1 MKMILQKR
9 EKVLASLL
17 VSLAL
22 LALGAFVA
30 LVVILPVDWS
40 RERAGSDIL
49 MGLFVAIV
57 ALLFSSV
64 GLALGYSWG
73 RWATLCLS
81 CLTFILFILA
91 GYEFVHLLFTWS
103 PDIPSTTDPARAHL
117 GMWLGVFY
125 AFLGMIACSL
135 TFVWLTRLGR
145 RTA

>member
-1 MKMILQKR
+1 MALQKR
-9 EKVLASLL
+9 DKVFASLL
-17 VSLAL
+17 ALLAL
-22 LALGAFVA
+22 LALGAFVG
-30 LVVILPVDWS
+30 LVAVLPIDWTL

-64 GLALGYSWG
+64 GLALGYWWG

-81 CLTFILFILA
+81 CLIFILFILA

-103 PDIPSTTDPARAHL
+103 PNIPSTTDPARAHL

-125 AFLGMIACSL
+125 AFLGMITCSL